1 VLGAAP
7 FNVFIH
13 DLELEVSGEAA
24 SVLLSREVKRKAVH
38 QQNGE
43 KGRQKNIVLQ
53 ANKQRYREP
62 NSFKRPYLEV

>member
-62 NSFKRPYLEV
+62 NSFKRLYLEV